1 MIEVSAINPETTQSL
16 ADSSSAIEQ
25 QLVSSKQQQIAT
37 DFQSDFVDKWT
48 PRTVCAPDETIE
60 LCSNFVAPE
69 TPTAPGQPTPPA
81 VISRQPIEPGTST
94 ISIDGS
100 AQQGA
105 PPGTAAAADEE
116 RRGAGAAGAVPLGP
130 NGAPTGAPPGTTA
143 PPDRRSARHD
153 APPADDGAAR
163 DAAPPGT
170 TAPPTTAP

>member
-1 MIEVSAINPETTQSL
+1 MEYRKSNRVSLKAHPAFNEKWL
-16 ADSSSAIEQ
+16 
-25 QLVSSKQQQIAT
+25 QQQIAT

-100 AQQGA
+100 AQQGLPQGPQ
-105 PPGTAAAADEE
+105 PPPTKSTIRAS
-116 RRGAGAAGAVPLGP
+116 GP
-130 NGAPTGAPPGTTA
+130 RSSGNGAHSIRNSPTFRASS
-143 PPDRRSARHD
+143 RS
-153 APPADDGAAR
+153 P
-163 DAAPPGT
+163 
-170 TAPPTTAP
+170 